1 MQIILRV
8 FSIICLFVSLE
19 ARSFDDVKGQI
30 IEHAPKALPEFPLYD
45 LKSQEVSL
53 ESLEGNVVILHF
65 WASWCTQ
72 CVLEMQKLNRF
83 QKLVRKEPVIVI
95 PISEDFRN
103 IEKIKE
109 FYKENHLRHLLSFV
123 DKDQKWFNALSLNSL
138 PISLIL
144 NGHMEHIATIKGVF
158 DWNSPD
164 NIARLK
170 SFVLRKE
177 APNPDYADLLGKQ
190 ENMPK
195 EPVVEVAK
203 PQKKEIPDSAITNVA
218 PLDNDY
224 SQNNADNLNV
234 TNVD

>member
-8 FSIICLFVSLE
+8 FTVLCLFISLE
-19 ARSFDDVKGQI
+19 AISFDGVKGQI
-30 IEHAPKALPEFPLYD
+30 VEHAPKSLPEFPLYD
-45 LKSQEVSL
+45 LKGQEVL
-53 ESLEGNVVILHF
+53 LDSLEGNVVILHF

-72 CVLEMQKLNRF
+72 CASEMQKLNHF

-95 PISEDFRN
+95 PVSEDFRN

-138 PISLIL
+138 PVSLVL
-144 NGHMEHIATIKGVF
+144 NGHMEHIATIQGVF

-170 SFVLRKE
+170 SFILRKE
-177 APNPDYADLLGKQ
+177 VANPDYTDLLGKQ

-195 EPVVEVAK
+195 ESVIEVTK
-203 PQKKEIPDSAITNVA
+203 PEKKEIPESAITNVA
-218 PLDNDY
+218 PLDIEKD
-224 SQNNADNLNV
+224 AEHINV

>member
-1 MQIILRV
+1 
-8 FSIICLFVSLE
+8 
-19 ARSFDDVKGQI
+19 
-30 IEHAPKALPEFPLYD
+30 
-45 LKSQEVSL
+45 
-53 ESLEGNVVILHF
+53 
-65 WASWCTQ
+65 
-72 CVLEMQKLNRF
+72 MQKLNRF
-83 QKLVRKEPVIVI
+83 QKIVRKEPVIVI

-177 APNPDYADLLGKQ
+177 TPNPDYADLLGKQ
-190 ENMPK
+190 ENVPK

-203 PQKKEIPDSAITNVA
+203 PEKKAVPESAITNVA